1 MKIAIAGKGGVGKS
15 TLSAALSLIY
25 SGRGAKVLALDA
37 DPQANLASALGIPAA
52 VAAKIVPIAAQS
64 DLIEERTG
72 AKPGKSGQVFKINP
86 EVSDVAAKLG
96 IERDGVTLVVLGG
109 IANGG
114 GGCACPENTFV
125 RALVRDLILFKD
137 EILIMDMAAG
147 FEHLGRATAQ
157 GVDVMVAV
165 VEPGSRAIEC
175 AARIKEL
182 AREIGIREFRIVG
195 NKITGPQDEAFI
207 RKAFPGDEAIGF
219 IPFAAEITQADR
231 KRRSAIEGLPENIL
245 GVYRTI
251 ADALEKIP

>member
-37 DPQANLASALGIPAA
+37 DPQANLASALGIPAE
-52 VAAKIVPIAAQS
+52 VAAKILPIAAQS

-86 EVSDVAAKLG
+86 EVADVAAKLG
-96 IERDGVTLVVLGG
+96 VERDGVTLVVLGG

-125 RALVRDLILFKD
+125 RALVQDLILFKD

-175 AARIKEL
+175 AARIREL

-207 RKAFPGDEAIGF
+207 REAFPGDEAIGF
-219 IPFAAEITQADR
+219 IPFAAEIGLADR
-231 KRRSAIEGLPENIL
+231 KRRSVIEGLPENIL
-245 GVYRTI
+245 GVYRAI